1 MTDLPLVFPEG
12 QPCNCGEL
20 TVVALQF
27 SVSRGRG
34 NGGPPVQVSS
44 LGPNERHLNAIN
56 VPVFKH

>member
-20 TVVALQF
+20 NVVALQF

-44 LGPNERHLNAIN
+44 LGPNEIHLNAIN